1 MISFPGITRGR
12 MNVRLRSIPLTATS
26 ETTRSA
32 ALRVSL
38 VASTGPFSS
47 LTVEEIDRAVTELGA
62 AVTKRDRTTGARR
75 AVDMVDE

>member
-1 MISFPGITRGR
+1 M
-12 MNVRLRSIPLTATS
+12 
-26 ETTRSA
+26 
-32 ALRVSL
+32 

-62 AVTKRDRTTGARR
+62 AVTKRDRTTGAMR

>member
-1 MISFPGITRGR
+1 
-12 MNVRLRSIPLTATS
+12 MNVRPRSIPLTAAS

-47 LTVEEIDRAVTELGA
+47 LTVEEIDRTVTELGA
-62 AVTKRDRTTGARR
+62 AVARRDRTTGARR
-75 AVDMVDE
+75 AADMVDE